1 MKRNITFIF
10 AFLILIFI
18 PLIFFDKKSV
28 SSKTENRNLAVLP
41 PLIENGNLNPQRT
54 HGNFYDSYFS
64 DRFGFRE
71 KYIFLSNSISQ
82 KLSEFDSVMINKLAL
97 KGKSGWYFYIRKDD
111 GDNASDFLKTNL
123 LSDEELENFKS
134 RIQSAVD
141 FCESNNIKFLFV
153 IGPNKHSVYS
163 EFYPF
168 ARPSP
173 DAKTRADQLTQVLD
187 ELQVPYVF
195 PRDYL
200 LSLKT
205 KEKVPLYYE
214 TDTHWNPLGAYH
226 AFEKIFPI
234 IKSDFPETQF
244 PQIEYK
250 TTWKTEITN
259 HDILPMLG
267 IEKAKT
273 TEVQVLPADG
283 KQNYTYLQNEG
294 VQGVHTVSENKSLP
308 RALIFR
314 DSFFS
319 ALEPFTS
326 PLFSEAEYIW
336 KNFGAEDKARVLEF
350 KPDIIIFESVE
361 RKSPSIVH

>member
-1 MKRNITFIF
+1 MKRNIAFIF
-10 AFLILIFI
+10 IFLVLIFI
-18 PLIFFDKKSV
+18 PLAFFDKKSAA
-28 SSKTENRNLAVLP
+28 SKTENRNLAVLP
-41 PLIENGNLNPQRT
+41 PLIKSDGNLNKKLFKGKT
-54 HGNFYDSYFS
+54 YDEYFS

-71 KYIFLSNSISQ
+71 KYISIENSLSQRFSASNSV
-82 KLSEFDSVMINKLAL
+82 LINARAL
-97 KGKSGWYFYIRKDD
+97 KGKSGWYFYIDKND

-123 LSDEELENFKS
+123 LSDEELENLKS
-134 RIQSAVD
+134 RIKNAAT

-168 ARPSP
+168 ARPEG
-173 DAKTRADQLTQVLD
+173 KTRADQITQVFD
-187 ELQVPYVF
+187 ELKVPYVF

-226 AFEKIFPI
+226 AFEKILPI
-234 IKSDFPETQF
+234 IESDFPEVQF

-250 TTWKTEITN
+250 TTWKIEETS

-273 TEVQVLPADG
+273 TEVHILPANG
-283 KQNYTYLQNEG
+283 NQNYTYLQNEG
-294 VQGVHTVSENKSLP
+294 VQGVHTVSQDKNLP

-336 KNFGAEDKARVLEF
+336 KNFGDEDKERVLEF
-350 KPDIIIFESVE
+350 KPDIIIFEAVE
-361 RKSPSIVH
+361 RYAPGIVH

>member
-1 MKRNITFIF
+1 MKRNIAFIF
-10 AFLILIFI
+10 IFLVLIFI

-28 SSKTENRNLAVLP
+28 ASKNENRNLAVLP
-41 PLIENGNLNPQRT
+41 PLIENGNLNPLRT
-54 HGNFYDSYFS
+54 HGNCYDSYFS

-71 KYIFLSNSISQ
+71 KYIFLSNSISH
-82 KLSEFDSVMINKLAL
+82 KLSEFDSVMINELAL

-123 LSDEELENFKS
+123 FSDEELENLKS
-134 RIQSAVD
+134 RIQNAAA
-141 FCESNNIKFLFV
+141 FCELNNIKFLFV

-168 ARPSP
+168 ARPEG
-173 DAKTRADQLTQVLD
+173 KTRADQITQVFD
-187 ELQVPYVF
+187 ELKVPYVF

-226 AFEKIFPI
+226 AFEKILPI
-234 IKSDFPETQF
+234 IKSDFPKVQF

-250 TTWKTEITN
+250 TTWKIEETS

-273 TEVQVLPADG
+273 TEVHVLPADG
-283 KQNYTYLQNEG
+283 NQNYTYLQNEG
-294 VQGVHTVSENKSLP
+294 VQGVHTISQDKNLP

-314 DSFFS
+314 DSFFG

-336 KNFGAEDKARVLEF
+336 KTFGDEDKARVLEF
-350 KPDIIIFESVE
+350 KPDIIIFEAVE
-361 RKSPSIVH
+361 RVSPAIVH